1 MNFNV
6 LSNRYK
12 SERNVMYA
20 KSGAV
25 ATSNPQAAQ
34 AGLDIL
40 RKGGNAV
47 DAAVATAAA
56 LAVTEPTSNGIG
68 GDAYSLVWIESEK
81 KLYGLNS
88 SGFAPELMTKEA
100 YGDLKKMPRHGFGAI
115 TVPGIPAAWAE
126 LNKKFGKLSLY
137 ECLKPAINYAKE
149 GYIVYPNVAKLWE
162 ESFEDYSND
171 LKELEKLPKDRVKKD
186 VEAELVDKELLKEW
200 FDTFT
205 IDGKAPQAGDIF
217 RCEAQAKTL
226 EEIAN
231 TGAESF
237 YRGRIAELIDE
248 HSRKFGGMIRKSDL
262 EKYYPQWVEPIST
275 NYKGYDICEIPPN
288 GHGITVLIALN
299 ILKELELDEE
309 KETVD
314 NIHKM
319 IECMK
324 LAFADSKKYVTDPKK
339 MTVSVDAMLNQEYA
353 KRRSELIG
361 EKAVF
366 PEAGEPFCG
375 GTVYMCT
382 ADKDGNMVSHI
393 QSNYMNFGSGVVIPG
408 TGIALHNRGNNF
420 SLEENHD
427 NIVEPFKKPYHTII
441 PGFIKQNG
449 EAVGAFGVMGAFMQ
463 PQGQFQAV
471 TNLIDFAMNPQE
483 ALDAPRWQW
492 IDGMKIEVEVDMKAG
507 IAEGLK
513 EKGHD
518 VKVISD
524 KINMGRGQII
534 LKNEKGGYICG
545 TEKRCDGHV
554 AVY

>member
-12 SERNVMYA
+12 SARNVMYA

-100 YGDLKKMPRHGFGAI
+100 YKGLEKMPRHGFGAV

-126 LNKKFGKLSLY
+126 LNRKFGKLSLY
-137 ECLKPAINYAKE
+137 ECLKPAIDYARE

-171 LKELEKLPKDRVKKD
+171 LKELEKLPKERVKKD
-186 VEAELVDKELLKEW
+186 VESELVDKGLLKEW

-205 IDGKAPQAGDIF
+205 IDGKVPQAGDIF
-217 RCEAQAKTL
+217 KCEAQAKTL

-237 YRGRIAELIDE
+237 YRGRIAKLIDE

-262 EKYYPQWVEPIST
+262 EKYHPQWVEPIST

-339 MTVSVDAMLNQEYA
+339 MTVSVGAMLNQEYA
-353 KRRSELIG
+353 KKRSELIG

-393 QSNYMNFGSGVVIPG
+393 QSNYMNFGSGVVIPR

-420 SLEENHD
+420 SLDENHD

-463 PQGQFQAV
+463 PQGQFQVV

-492 IDGMKIEVEVDMKAG
+492 IDGMKIEVENDMKTG

-518 VKVISD
+518 VKVVSD

>member
-100 YGDLKKMPRHGFGAI
+100 YKGLEKMPRHGFGAV

-126 LNKKFGKLSLY
+126 LNRKFGKLSLY
-137 ECLKPAINYAKE
+137 ECLKPAIDYARE

-171 LKELEKLPKDRVKKD
+171 LKELEKLPKERVKKD
-186 VEAELVDKELLKEW
+186 VESELVDKGLLKEW

-205 IDGKAPQAGDIF
+205 IDGKVPQAGDIF
-217 RCEAQAKTL
+217 KCEAQAKTL

-237 YRGRIAELIDE
+237 YRGRIAKLIDE

-262 EKYYPQWVEPIST
+262 EKYHPQWVEPIST

-339 MTVSVDAMLNQEYA
+339 MTVSVGAMLNQEYA
-353 KRRSELIG
+353 KKRSELIG

-393 QSNYMNFGSGVVIPG
+393 QSNYMNFGSGVVIPR
-408 TGIALHNRGNNF
+408 TGIVLHNRGNNF
-420 SLEENHD
+420 SLDENHD

-463 PQGQFQAV
+463 PQGQFQVV

-492 IDGMKIEVEVDMKAG
+492 IDGMKIEVENDMKTG

-518 VKVISD
+518 VKVVSD

>member
-1 MNFNV
+1 
-6 LSNRYK
+6 
-12 SERNVMYA
+12 
-20 KSGAV
+20 
-25 ATSNPQAAQ
+25 
-34 AGLDIL
+34 
-40 RKGGNAV
+40 
-47 DAAVATAAA
+47 
-56 LAVTEPTSNGIG
+56 
-68 GDAYSLVWIESEK
+68 
-81 KLYGLNS
+81 
-88 SGFAPELMTKEA
+88 
-100 YGDLKKMPRHGFGAI
+100 
-115 TVPGIPAAWAE
+115 
-126 LNKKFGKLSLY
+126 
-137 ECLKPAINYAKE
+137 
-149 GYIVYPNVAKLWE
+149 
-162 ESFEDYSND
+162 
-171 LKELEKLPKDRVKKD
+171 
-186 VEAELVDKELLKEW
+186 
-200 FDTFT
+200 
-205 IDGKAPQAGDIF
+205 
-217 RCEAQAKTL
+217 
-226 EEIAN
+226 
-231 TGAESF
+231 
-237 YRGRIAELIDE
+237 
-248 HSRKFGGMIRKSDL
+248 MIRKSDL
-262 EKYYPQWVEPIST
+262 EKYHPQWVEPIST

-339 MTVSVDAMLNQEYA
+339 MTVSVGAMLNQEYA
-353 KRRSELIG
+353 KKRSELIG

-420 SLEENHD
+420 SLDENHD

-441 PGFIKQNG
+441 PGFIKQND

-492 IDGMKIEVEVDMKAG
+492 IDGMKIEVENDMKTG

-518 VKVISD
+518 VKVVSD

>member
-6 LSNRYK
+6 LSTRYK

-88 SGFAPELMTKEA
+88 SGFAPELMTKKA
-100 YGDLKKMPRHGFGAI
+100 YKGLKKMPRHGFGAV

-126 LNKKFGKLSLY
+126 LNRKFGKLSLY
-137 ECLKPAINYAKE
+137 ECLKPAIDYARE

-205 IDGKAPQAGDIF
+205 IDGKVPQAGDIF
-217 RCEAQAKTL
+217 KCEEQAKTL

-237 YRGRIAELIDE
+237 YRGRIAKLIDE
-248 HSRKFGGMIRKSDL
+248 HSRKFDGMIRKSDL
-262 EKYYPQWVEPIST
+262 EKYHPQWVEPIST

-353 KRRSELIG
+353 KKRSELIG

-366 PEAGEPFCG
+366 PESGEPFCG

-420 SLEENHD
+420 SLDENHD

-492 IDGMKIEVEVDMKAG
+492 IDGMKIEVENDMK
-507 IAEGLK
+507 
-513 EKGHD
+513 
-518 VKVISD
+518 
-524 KINMGRGQII
+524 
-534 LKNEKGGYICG
+534 
-545 TEKRCDGHV
+545 T
-554 AVY
+554 